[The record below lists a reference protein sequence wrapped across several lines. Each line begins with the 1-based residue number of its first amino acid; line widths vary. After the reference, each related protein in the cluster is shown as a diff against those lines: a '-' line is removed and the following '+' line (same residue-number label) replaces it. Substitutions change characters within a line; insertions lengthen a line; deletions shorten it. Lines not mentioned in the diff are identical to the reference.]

1 MGCGASARPPP
12 KESEESSEVNI
23 GDSTWATK
31 IPTGDNAQGIAQG
44 SLFTLS
50 AKAPQGHSMASKNN
64 SNNIVVLDAE
74 DNDSDIEII
83 YETPTNRQVKNNYAA
98 NGQEPPEYLD
108 PEPYKS
114 PEPAKPLSK
123 QQQDEAAK
131 LADTRKRFDNQRYQR
146 EQRTDAPLASGP
158 SDVTSLVDTQ
168 GYPDRRDQNRLPS
181 KPATEMMLGLN
192 VTEVQNN
199 KEPSRAQECCGLPG
213 GIFDE
218 DEDFQPVSPKK
229 MRQQNQHDD
238 VKSTGFDDD
247 DEKLMKEILEN
258 CEDM

>member
-12 KESEESSEVNI
+12 KESEESVAVNV
-23 GDSTWATK
+23 GESTWATK
-31 IPTGDNAQGIAQG
+31 IPAGDNAQGIAQG
-44 SLFTLS
+44 SLFTPS
-50 AKAPQGHSMASKNN
+50 AKAHQGNSAASKNN

-83 YETPTNRQVKNNYAA
+83 YETPTNRQAAKNAA
-98 NGQEPPEYLD
+98 NGQEPPDDLD

-158 SDVTSLVDTQ
+158 SDATSLVDTQ

-192 VTEVQNN
+192 VTEVQGN
-199 KEPSRAQECCGLPG
+199 KERSMATQCMDLPG

-218 DEDFQPVSPKK
+218 PEDFQPVSSKK